1 MITTTSTKSSKSK
14 ANYNLGYFWLIS
26 AVAAFLTTALS
37 ANAAVLTV
45 ENETLLVRYDDETS
59 RFFVVEKASGSVF
72 LKNGQLDLTAAQAK
86 VQPVHDPIFG
96 AGNGVV
102 LTRPDG
108 STASLELYP
117 DLPFVL
123 VRGTRHNQAKE
134 SLDLAKV
141 VAATFTLDLGKPA
154 GELRT
159 LGTAGLTAPDKNPGS
174 YLFLTAAVPATRR
187 GIVAGWLTEDRG
199 SGVLFSSV
207 KSEAV
212 EFKARIDYGHL
223 LIPAGAAAKLE
234 TLAVGI
240 FDDARIGQELYAD
253 AVKRQYNIALRPQQA
268 TYCTWYSEKHGKAG
282 DEKSSMELA
291 EFAAKEL
298 KPFGLGVVQIDDE
311 WQDGAKFNGPRRGF
325 DRARPDGPYPHGIA
339 PVAAAT
345 EKLGLTFGLW
355 WLPFGRNFQDP
366 EYQDRQDWFVKRLD
380 GSPYDTKWGGTCLD
394 LTHPDVQAHLA
405 RIAKLYR
412 SWGVTY
418 YKMDGLWT
426 GAACE
431 QIYVNDGYKE
441 DHFGNHLPFHDPLKS
456 NIEAYRDGLKLIR
469 KNAGD
474 DVFFS
479 GCCIA
484 QNMRELCAIG
494 LVDAMRI
501 GPDYNADKQGTKTGP
516 IRGSRLYFL
525 NGRVWWNDPDPA
537 KVRTSAASSSA
548 DPAATGAVTLDQA
561 RLGASWVAIAG
572 QFFLI
577 SDWLPALPPERLEIL
592 KRTMLSHCA
601 TARPVDYFDNF
612 LPTTWLVTDTR
623 QAVRRDVIGVFNQET
638 NVLAVDYSCARLGL
652 LSGKKYY
659 AFDFWANSP
668 TPAFQDE
675 LHCVLPPTSCR
686 ILAVRRAENHPVLV
700 STSRHVTQGMV
711 DVTGEEWNAARK
723 SLSGVSQMVG
733 NDPYELRVAGLDEA
747 GQKWRL
753 VSATVSAKDS
763 AAGVTITF
771 NPAKADENGWCRVAI
786 DAQASRK
793 VQWTLAFATD

>member
-1 MITTTSTKSSKSK
+1 MKKNTFNLCALLLGST
-14 ANYNLGYFWLIS
+14 F
-26 AVAAFLTTALS
+26 FT
-37 ANAAVLTV
+37 NAAVLTV
-45 ENETLLVRYDDETS
+45 ENNTLAVKYDDGNGHFSVIEKTS
-59 RFFVVEKASGSVF
+59 GAAF
-72 LKNGQLDLTAAQAK
+72 LKSGTLNLSDTKTK
-86 VQPVHDPIFG
+86 VQRLRDPIFG
-96 AGNGVV
+96 AGNGIVF
-102 LTRPDG
+102 TQPDG
-108 STASLELYP
+108 STASLELYS

-123 VRGTRHNQAKE
+123 VRNTRQNQTKE
-134 SLDLAKV
+134 LLDLTKV
-141 VAATFTLDLGKPA
+141 VATTFTLDLGKPA
-154 GELRT
+154 SELRT
-159 LGTAGLTAPDKNPGS
+159 MGTAGLTAPDKNPGS

-187 GIVAGWLTEDRG
+187 GVVAGWLTEDRG

-207 KSEAV
+207 KDDAV
-212 EFKARIDYGHL
+212 EFKAQIDYGHL
-223 LIPAGAAAKLE
+223 RIPAGSAAKLE

-253 AVKRQYNIALRPQQA
+253 AVKRQYDIKLRPQQA
-268 TYCTWYSEKHGKAG
+268 AYCTWYAEKHGMAG
-282 DEKSSMELA
+282 DEKSTVELA
-291 EFAAKEL
+291 EFAAREL
-298 KPFGLGVVQIDDE
+298 KPFGFGVVQVDDE
-311 WQDGAKFNGPRRGF
+311 WQDSSKFNGPRRGF
-325 DRARPDGPYPHGIA
+325 DRVRTNGPYSHGIA

-355 WLPFGRNFQDP
+355 WLPFARNFQDP
-366 EYQDRQDWFVKRLD
+366 EYKDRQDWFVKRTD
-380 GSPYDTKWGGTCLD
+380 GTPYDTKWGGTCLD
-394 LTHPDVQAHLA
+394 LTHPDVQAQLA

-412 SWGVTY
+412 AWGVTY

-441 DHFGNHLPFHDPLKS
+441 DHFGNNLPFHDPLKS
-456 NIEAYRDGLKLIR
+456 NIEAYRSGLKLIR

-494 LVDAMRI
+494 LVDSMRI

-516 IRGSRLYFL
+516 LRGSRLYFL

-537 KVRTSAASSSA
+537 KVRASADGSSA

-572 QFFLI
+572 QFFLV
-577 SDWLPALPPERLEIL
+577 SDWLPALPPERLDVL
-592 KRTMLSHCA
+592 KHTMQSHA
-601 TARPVDYFDNF
+601 ALARPVDYFDNV

-638 NVLAVDYSCARLGL
+638 NALTIDYSCAKLGL
-652 LSGKKYY
+652 DSGKKYY

-668 TPAFQDE
+668 VTAIQDE
-675 LHCVLPPTSCR
+675 FKCEVPPTSCR
-686 ILAVRRAENHPVLV
+686 IIAVRGVEDHPVLV

-723 SLSGVSQMVG
+723 TLSGVSQIVG
-733 NDPYELRVAGLDEA
+733 NDSYELRVAGLNEN
-747 GQKWRL
+747 GKKWKL
-753 VSATVSAKDS
+753 VSAKMSAKDES
-763 AAGVTITF
+763 AGVTITPK
-771 NPAKADENGWCRVAI
+771 PASTSEDGWCRVGI
-786 DAQASRK
+786 DSKASRA
-793 VQWTLAFATD
+793 VRWALEFATD